1 MARSLAWTP
10 CSSLVSTVRAAA
22 KAIDGH
28 SDVAH
33 RVAECAPVLGETR
46 VRVEI
51 GAAELRIEGTGIDP
65 RPQCARLRQIQSGA
79 MRGGAV
85 RR

>member
-1 MARSLAWTP
+1 M
-10 CSSLVSTVRAAA
+10 STVRTAA
-22 KAIDGH
+22 KVIDGG

-33 RVAECAPVLGETR
+33 RVAERAPVLGKTR

-51 GAAELRIEGTGIDP
+51 GAAELRIEGTGIVP
-65 RPQCARLRQIQSGA
+65 RPQCARMRQIQSGA